1 MFFEL
6 DDIKRR
12 HSNYYDIYNVNGWV
26 RAPDSTLS
34 WNYQR
39 GLIAGLTAS
48 FINEHIINFVEGY
61 RLLLRNYNPPNSL
74 QQFGNFYFGCFE
86 EIIKLTF
93 FFRDFRQRNFEI
105 RQF

>member
-39 GLIAGLTAS
+39 GIFTGLTAS
-48 FINEHIINFVEGY
+48 LINEYMNSFSEGW
-61 RLLLRNYNPPNSL
+61 RLLLRHYEPPSSFKQL
-74 QQFGNFYFGCFE
+74 GIFIFCGEGKE
-86 EIIKLTF
+86 PHF
-93 FFRDFRQRNFEI
+93 F
-105 RQF
+105 

>member
-12 HSNYYDIYNVNGWV
+12 HSTYYDIYNVNGWV

-39 GLIAGLTAS
+39 GLMAGLAAS
-48 FINEHIINFVEGY
+48 FINEYFISFTEGW
-61 RLLLRNYNPPNSL
+61 RLLLRHYEPPNSFKQL
-74 QQFGNFYFGCFE
+74 GNF
-86 EIIKLTF
+86 
-93 FFRDFRQRNFEI
+93 NFCVWN
-105 RQF
+105 